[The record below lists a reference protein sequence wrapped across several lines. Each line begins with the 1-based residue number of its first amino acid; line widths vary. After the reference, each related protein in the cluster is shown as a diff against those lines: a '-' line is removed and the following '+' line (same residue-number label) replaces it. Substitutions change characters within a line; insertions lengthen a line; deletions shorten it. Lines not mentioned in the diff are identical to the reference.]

1 MSEHLA
7 LTVPGD
13 DAAGPAAVLLELAVS
28 PGQEVAR
35 GAVVAR
41 LALDKAD
48 VELTAPV
55 TAHVEDTARQGSLL
69 APGATVVLLRP
80 VRQGVAPAPAP
91 DVAPPGPSE
100 DAGAPAASP
109 ATAAEGVRVEPLSR
123 VRRTIA
129 RTMMRS
135 LATTAQLTSVV
146 SVDVTHL
153 MQLRARWNPRLVE
166 QLGVK
171 VSPFHL
177 LARAV
182 CLTLPRHPML
192 NSWVDEATERVTFHD
207 YVDLGVAVDT
217 PTGLVV
223 VTVPR
228 AEQQDVTGVA
238 REMQDLAQRARA
250 GQLRPTDVR
259 RGTFTL
265 SNTGSNGTTFGTPI
279 LNPPQVGLLA
289 TYAIDRR
296 AVVRTAPDGTDAI
309 AVRSMMNLAL
319 TYDHRVVDGADAGR
333 FLGDLRWVVEAH
345 DFDAELAA
353 ACS

>member
-1 MSEHLA
+1 MSGHVA

-28 PGQEVAR
+28 PGQEVAS

-41 LALDKAD
+41 LALDKVD

-55 TAHVEDTARQGSLL
+55 TAHVEDTARQGALL
-69 APGATVVLLRP
+69 SPGATVVLLRP
-80 VRQGVAPAPAP
+80 VGQAAESAPTPTSDGAAGS
-91 DVAPPGPSE
+91 AE
-100 DAGAPAASP
+100 DGGAPAASP
-109 ATAAEGVRVEPLSR
+109 APPAEGVRVEPLSR

-129 RTMMRS
+129 RTMMTS
-135 LATTAQLTSVV
+135 LATSAQVTSVV

-153 MQLRARWNPRLVE
+153 MQLRARWNPWLVE

-182 CLTLPRHPML
+182 CLTLPRHPMM
-192 NSWVDEATERVTFHD
+192 NSWVDERAERATFHD
-207 YVDLGVAVDT
+207 YIDLGVAVDT

-238 REMQDLAQRARA
+238 RAVQDLAQRARA
-250 GQLRPTDVR
+250 GQLRPADVR

-289 TYAIDRR
+289 TYAIERR
-296 AVVRTAPDGTDAI
+296 AVVRTAPTPSRCA
-309 AVRSMMNLAL
+309 
-319 TYDHRVVDGADAGR
+319 T
-333 FLGDLRWVVEAH
+333 
-345 DFDAELAA
+345 
-353 ACS
+353 

>member
-1 MSEHLA
+1 MSRHVA

-13 DAAGPAAVLLELAVS
+13 DAAGPTAVLLELAVS
-28 PGQEVAR
+28 PGEEVAS

-55 TAHVEDTARQGSLL
+55 TARVEDTARHGALL
-69 APGATVVLLRP
+69 PPGATVVLLRP
-80 VRQGVAPAPAP
+80 VSQGAASAPGSDLA
-91 DVAPPGPSE
+91 PGPSE
-100 DAGAPAASP
+100 DAGAPAVSP
-109 ATAAEGVRVEPLSR
+109 PPPAEGVRVEPLSR

-129 RTMMRS
+129 RTMMTS
-135 LATTAQLTSVV
+135 LATTAQLTSVA

-166 QLGVK
+166 QFGVK

-182 CLTLPRHPML
+182 CLTLPRHPMM
-192 NSWVDEATERVTFHD
+192 NSWVDERTERATFHD

-228 AEQQDVTGVA
+228 AERQDVTGVA
-238 REMQDLAQRARA
+238 RAVQDLAARARA

-289 TYAIDRR
+289 TYAIERR
-296 AVVRTAPDGTDAI
+296 PVVRTAPDGTDAI

-333 FLGDLRWVVEAH
+333 FLQDLRWVVAEH
-345 DFDAELAA
+345 DFGAELAT